1 MIHADGD
8 ADLETAGWQDIII
21 VDEGTDL
28 LVLLCHHA
36 SLEEHD
42 ICLRSEK
49 RQNTKDSTK
58 VWDIRGLK
66 KDPGNE
72 ICKHIL
78 FACDNS
84 LIPMHISDIRHW
96 YFFYECSTKT
106 HIRQAG
112 EASLV
117 TL

>member
-8 ADLETAGWQDIII
+8 ADLETAGRQDIII

-36 SLEEHD
+36 SLEERD
-42 ICLRSEK
+42 IYLGSEK

-58 VWDIRGLK
+58 VWDIRSLK

-78 FACDNS
+78 FACDSS

-96 YFFYECSTKT
+96 YFFMNVQLK
-106 HIRQAG
+106 H
-112 EASLV
+112 
-117 TL
+117 TLGKPEKLLL